1 MNMFDASGI
10 ALVVL
15 QSWDEDRRSGLS
27 GSGTANAASRE
38 AGKGPV
44 GVENP
49 IPLIWCNTV
58 LDTTKK
64 WLENDIDPILNQVSY
79 RFLTLGDWDYSDL
92 QWFTS

>member
-1 MNMFDASGI
+1 MFDASGI

-49 IPLIWCNTV
+49 IPLI
-58 LDTTKK
+58 
-64 WLENDIDPILNQVSY
+64 
-79 RFLTLGDWDYSDL
+79 
-92 QWFTS
+92 